1 MKKLAIIGAGALF
14 MASCSPTEY
23 QVKREMVIDA
33 PSSIVFEQ
41 VNNHSNRIAWS
52 PWESKDPEMTKSYEG
67 PESGLGAIYKWSG
80 NEDVGT
86 GMLEITESTP
96 STFIK
101 SELAF
106 TEPWESS
113 STVEWTFEEGSDG
126 TRAVWTISG
135 ELPGFMFW
143 MGQEEMDEAMAEDLE
158 NGLQNLK
165 TICETQAAENSEPV
179 DENFVAEYVEV
190 TGQAYYFIQDE
201 TPFSGVNSEFYGE
214 RYGAMMAYL
223 GEDSQNLTGPPFAIY
238 HEWDEENENAI
249 IAVSLACI
257 SEKPA
262 ADNIK
267 KGLSYDGGAIK
278 CVHMG
283 PYENAG
289 PAHKFVHQF
298 IKDNNYEFNGS
309 PWEVYVTDPGEEPDP
324 NMWITEIYYPVTMAE
339 AM

>member
-23 QVKREMVIDA
+23 QVKRELVIDA

-41 VNNHSNRIAWS
+41 INNHTNRMAWS
-52 PWESKDPEMTKSYEG
+52 PWETKDPNMTKSYEG
-67 PESGLGAIYKWSG
+67 PESGPGAIYKWSG

-96 STFIK
+96 STYIK

-113 STVEWTFEEGSDG
+113 STVEWVFEEGSEG
-126 TRAVWTISG
+126 TKAIWTISG

-165 TICETQAAENSEPV
+165 TICETEAAEKPAAVEQNL
-179 DENFVAEYVEV
+179 VAEFVEV

-201 TPFSGVNSEFYGE
+201 TPFSGINSDFFGD
-214 RYGAMMAYL
+214 RYGTLMTYL
-223 GEDSQNLTGPPFAIY
+223 AEDSENMTSAPFAIY
-238 HEWDEENENAI
+238 HEWDEENEKAV
-249 IAVSLACI
+249 IAVSIACI
-257 SEKPA
+257 SSKPP

-267 KGLSYDGGAIK
+267 KGLTYDGGAIK

-283 PYENAG
+283 PYENTGA
-289 PAHKFVHQF
+289 AHEFIYAFVGE
-298 IKDNNYEFNGS
+298 NNYEMNGS
-309 PWEVYVTDPGEEPDP
+309 PWEVYVTDPATEPDQ
-324 NMWITEIYYPVTMAE
+324 NKWITEIYYPVVRAE
-339 AM
+339 SM